1 MNPKNSIP
9 SPVSTCTKEQGVYCY
24 KRSLFTYILSVPK
37 KNYNM
42 SRLLTGIVLM
52 GTLLLTACSGGKY
65 SSSSKGYLRSSA
77 PQNNPEAN
85 NAYSAPSTTTA
96 AIDKSQFVPF
106 SRELQMKLAAYNVD
120 VRRVQFYIDQKLVL
134 TRALDS
140 AKAEVASGTVRFIN
154 GKLINEI
161 VIPAYTPGI
170 IESADLN
177 GVRVSFESGNSF
189 LFVPAEGEDKYV
201 VAGNNWDNGTVEVPY
216 DKGIYKAACGG
227 SNSVADVR
235 LVVKLTDVNK
245 SDKKT
250 RTLQGRKL
258 GL

>member
-1 MNPKNSIP
+1 MRLKTSIYDQ
-9 SPVSTCTKEQGVYCY
+9 SSTGLNKHGVNL
-24 KRSLFTYILSVPK
+24 KRNLFTNIIPVPK
-37 KNYNM
+37 KNNNM
-42 SRLLTGIVLM
+42 SRLLTGIVFM
-52 GTLLLTACSGGKY
+52 GILLLSACSGGKY

-77 PQNNPEAN
+77 PQNNPDAN
-85 NAYSAPSTTTA
+85 NAYSAPSTTA
-96 AIDKSQFVPF
+96 GIDKSQYVPF

-120 VRRVQFYIDQKLVL
+120 VKRVQFYIDQKLVL

-216 DKGIYKAACGG
+216 DKGIYKASCGA
-227 SNSVADVR
+227 SSSVADVR

-258 GL
+258 GLN

>member
-1 MNPKNSIP
+1 MHPKNSIY
-9 SPVSTCTKEQGVYCY
+9 SPNGTCSKDQGCYCN

-37 KNYNM
+37 KNYTM
-42 SRLLTGIVLM
+42 SRLLTGIVLV
-52 GTLLLTACSGGKY
+52 GTLFLTACSGSKY

-77 PQNNPEAN
+77 PQNNPDAN
-85 NAYSAPSTTTA
+85 NAYSAPSSVG
-96 AIDKSQFVPF
+96 AIDKSQYVPF

-120 VRRVQFYIDQKLVL
+120 VRRVQFYIDQKLIL

-216 DKGIYKAACGG
+216 DKGVYKASCGA